1 MVIVQFNCVVSAA
14 VPERVNPLAVDQYLI
29 QLMFRSNQV
38 HPGPLPTIR
47 LRKSLLD
54 KSKVALLAQ
63 VNEAFTIYISCVIVT
78 VLINNHRGIHLAM
91 HANSSIKIPKNEID
105 LMFLCLIKIFFEGYI
120 YKSSCPEE
128 DEHSVGAYT
137 TVEGFHTM
145 LQRLFF
151 RCLMSLGRSVEL
163 VGMSLFSCNRV
174 YVNTSICTAH
184 EWLMG
189 ISLLEEGFSHC

>member
-29 QLMFRSNQV
+29 QLMFRSSQV

-105 LMFLCLIKIFFEGYI
+105 LMFLCLVKMFFEGYI
-120 YKSSCPEE
+120 
-128 DEHSVGAYT
+128 
-137 TVEGFHTM
+137 
-145 LQRLFF
+145 
-151 RCLMSLGRSVEL
+151 
-163 VGMSLFSCNRV
+163 
-174 YVNTSICTAH
+174 
-184 EWLMG
+184 
-189 ISLLEEGFSHC
+189 

>member
-1 MVIVQFNCVVSAA
+1 MVIVQFNSLVSAA

-38 HPGPLPTIR
+38 HPGSLPTIR

-78 VLINNHRGIHLAM
+78 VLINNHRRIHLAM
-91 HANSSIKIPKNEID
+91 HANSSIKIPKNESD
-105 LMFLCLIKIFFEGYI
+105 LMFLCLVKMFFEGYI

-137 TVEGFHTM
+137 TVM
-145 LQRLFF
+145 L
-151 RCLMSLGRSVEL
+151 S
-163 VGMSLFSCNRV
+163 
-174 YVNTSICTAH
+174 
-184 EWLMG
+184 
-189 ISLLEEGFSHC
+189 